1 MVPAKKSDAVPSSI
15 VPTKLYSTAVLAA
28 YLSIHPRTLESWR
41 RLGTHPELK
50 WTRVGR
56 RIRYSGQAILDF
68 LDDGTSPQ
76 PKRRGVR

>member
-1 MVPAKKSDAVPSSI
+1 MGAKKNEVPASI
-15 VPTKLYSTAVLAA
+15 VSTKLYSTVVLAA
-28 YLSIHPRTLESWR
+28 FLAIHPRTLESWR